1 MTIVDQ
7 LNCNVAL
14 TKLPI
19 DMVMDHP
26 EAFPIRLCSLSVEG
40 LWETIP

>member
-14 TKLPI
+14 TQLPI
-19 DMVMDHP
+19 EMFMESP
-26 EAFPIRLCSLSVEG
+26 EAFPIRLLSVEV
-40 LWETIP
+40 